1 MSGDLPSSRR
11 LAEPAI
17 SPAGILSLIIAL
29 PCALPACGVNTGVRR
44 CISLLH
50 TPKHLPLLEG
60 HPRRYR
66 IGNQHGQMDAQSAI
80 PSTEVV
86 SGKF

>member
-17 SPAGILSLIIAL
+17 SPAGILSSIIAL

-50 TPKHLPLLEG
+50 TPKRVPLLD
-60 HPRRYR
+60 PRRYR
-66 IGNQHGQMDAQSAI
+66 IGNQHGLMDR
-80 PSTEVV
+80 T
-86 SGKF
+86 

>member
-1 MSGDLPSSRR
+1 
-11 LAEPAI
+11 
-17 SPAGILSLIIAL
+17 L

-50 TPKHLPLLEG
+50 TPKHVPLLEG

-66 IGNQHGQMDAQSAI
+66 VGNQHGLLKAQSAI
-80 PSTEVV
+80 QSTEVA